1 MAGMSV
7 DSGGLWD
14 AVVDVMLA
22 AGHVREGRSRYGD
35 KPALFAGSR
44 EIAHLEQDGAI
55 DLRITRAGWARA
67 RQDFAADPAVLHD
80 PGRRDWIEL
89 RPEHASDL
97 DRLAPLLAI
106 TAAANARPTPRSAN
120 RRTSPLPMAQI
131 ADYSLMRR
139 QTRLLARLR
148 RTASHGSLR
157 RAVPGRFWSAG
168 RFAAARQLV
177 CAVCLC
183 SSHSSGGFVVINSF
197 RVPA

>member
-1 MAGMSV
+1 MPAVLFPTLFTMAGMNV

-14 AVVDVMLA
+14 GVVDVMLA

-35 KPALFAGSR
+35 KPAVFAGSR

-89 RPEHASDL
+89 RPKHASDL

-106 TAAANARPTPRSAN
+106 TAVANA
-120 RRTSPLPMAQI
+120 
-131 ADYSLMRR
+131 
-139 QTRLLARLR
+139 
-148 RTASHGSLR
+148 
-157 RAVPGRFWSAG
+157 
-168 RFAAARQLV
+168 
-177 CAVCLC
+177 
-183 SSHSSGGFVVINSF
+183 
-197 RVPA
+197 

>member
-1 MAGMSV
+1 MAIGGNRLAEASRPVPEAVYYGGMSV

-89 RPEHASDL
+89 RPNHASDL
-97 DRLAPLLAI
+97 DRLTPLLAI
-106 TAAANARPTPRSAN
+106 TAAANA
-120 RRTSPLPMAQI
+120 
-131 ADYSLMRR
+131 
-139 QTRLLARLR
+139 
-148 RTASHGSLR
+148 
-157 RAVPGRFWSAG
+157 
-168 RFAAARQLV
+168 
-177 CAVCLC
+177 
-183 SSHSSGGFVVINSF
+183 
-197 RVPA
+197 

>member
-1 MAGMSV
+1 VPVIADQPAVLFPRLFTMAGMSV

-22 AGHVREGRSRYGD
+22 AGRVREGRSRYGD

-67 RQDFAADPAVLHD
+67 RRDFAADPAVLHD

-89 RPEHASDL
+89 RPERASDL

-106 TAAANARPTPRSAN
+106 TAAANA
-120 RRTSPLPMAQI
+120 
-131 ADYSLMRR
+131 
-139 QTRLLARLR
+139 
-148 RTASHGSLR
+148 
-157 RAVPGRFWSAG
+157 
-168 RFAAARQLV
+168 
-177 CAVCLC
+177 
-183 SSHSSGGFVVINSF
+183 
-197 RVPA
+197 